1 MTSQASRRS
10 FQKTWSELCPHSDVS
25 HIPRVTPCQ
34 VKITPMSYDVLR
46 IMAPLVG
53 VSLINVLTGLG
64 GTQRWDTR
72 NP

>member
-1 MTSQASRRS
+1 MFRAS
-10 FQKTWSELCPHSDVS
+10 PAY
-25 HIPRVTPCQ
+25 PPAQ

>member
-1 MTSQASRRS
+1 MTSQASVGPFR
-10 FQKTWSELCPHSDVS
+10 KDGVS
-25 HIPRVTPCQ
+25 CVPILMFRTSPAYPPAQ